1 VVGSV
6 HNPAVRTA
14 LLQMDLAW
22 EDWQANH
29 ARAANLLKRAADAG
43 ADLALL
49 PEMFATGF
57 SMDGA
62 KVAQPPGG
70 PTERWLQATARG
82 LGLHVIAGL
91 AETGAPGGLP
101 VNNALLVTPDGGVS
115 RYTKIHPFSMAKEDE
130 RYAAGSKVV
139 TWEVAG
145 ARVTPQVCYDLRFPE
160 PFRLAAGET
169 DAFVVIANWPERRR
183 AHWQTLLRARAIE
196 NLCYVLGV
204 NRVGEDGNGIPH
216 LGDSAAISPWGE
228 TLVSAAG
235 AETILL
241 VDVDPEQVRDARAKL
256 PALADRRPD
265 RYRR

>member
-1 VVGSV
+1 M
-6 HNPAVRTA
+6 H
-14 LLQMDLAW
+14 LAW

-29 ARAANLLKRAADAG
+29 ARAAKFLKRAADGG

-62 KVAQPPGG
+62 RIAQPPDG
-70 PTERWLQATARG
+70 PTERWLKAMARG
-82 LGLHVIAGL
+82 LDIHVIAGL

-101 VNNALLVTPDGGVS
+101 VNNALLVTPDGEVS

-130 RYAAGSKVV
+130 HYAAGSSVV
-139 TWEVAG
+139 TWEIAG
-145 ARVTPQVCYDLRFPE
+145 ARVTPQICYDLRFPE
-160 PFRLAAGET
+160 PFRLAADVT
-169 DAFVVIANWPERRR
+169 DAFVVVANWPERRR
-183 AHWQTLLRARAIE
+183 AHWRTLLRARAIE

-204 NRVGEDGNGIPH
+204 NRVGEDGNGVPH

-235 AETILL
+235 VETVLF
-241 VDVDPEQVRDARAKL
+241 VDVEPAEVEGARAKL
-256 PALADRRPD
+256 PALRDRSPE